1 MKAVILNDTHFGY
14 KADSPLVMDYFMTF
28 FKKQLFP
35 YMKKPQILA
44 DNLQFCSCYMCGNPR
59 RRWRE
64 KTLKEKQFVAI
75 PIDLE

>member
-1 MKAVILNDTHFGY
+1 MHSRSERRAKKALMKI
-14 KADSPLVMDYFMTF
+14 KA
-28 FKKQLFP
+28 KQLFP

>member
-1 MKAVILNDTHFGY
+1 MKI
-14 KADSPLVMDYFMTF
+14 KA
-28 FKKQLFP
+28 KQLFP